1 MKFEKVVDGAIV
13 LVGIPMAIYHL
24 TYTQYMVAG
33 PIPHQNI
40 HLGLA
45 LILVFL
51 TALRKSRKHWR
62 LPLIAFILLS
72 LIATGYVHIFY
83 EDLEIRAMFNT
94 IPDLIIGALLIL
106 LALEAT
112 RRSFGLLL
120 PLLAAVAIVY
130 AFLGHHIPEPFRAQH
145 MSIGKTISS
154 LSIGLTG
161 IYGTI
166 LRVSANFIFL
176 YVLFGT
182 LMVTL
187 KATGFFMQVGRL
199 IGRVVRS
206 GPAMAAVV
214 TSSLVGSVTGQA
226 AANVAITGSFT
237 IPLMKRV
244 GYKPEQA
251 GGIEAAA
258 STGGQ
263 IMPPV
268 MGAAAFLMSGITGYP
283 YREIIVVAAIPAI
296 LYFLVVG
303 IYVQLQAVRL
313 NVSQM
318 AEEVDLKEML
328 LSAPLFLI
336 PLALMVFLLV
346 KGFSAMYVAFWAIV
360 IVTVLSLIRKKTR
373 PSFRELV
380 NGFVQGAVGGAR
392 IGVSC
397 ACVGVIVSVVV
408 MTGLGVKLPSAIEAW
423 SGGNLNIVLALTMV
437 ASIILG
443 CGVPTSAAYVLVAV
457 VMAPVMLKLGLEVLQ
472 AHFFCF
478 FFACFSFITPPV
490 AVASL
495 FACELAGA
503 PYLKTAFESAKAGIA
518 GFVLPFMIIWC
529 PVLFLRP
536 SDPLSAT
543 VQIAACI
550 MILVALQVTFCNHYL
565 ARLSLTERALLVA
578 CFTMLLAY
586 LVTQNYAWSIAGF
599 ILFIGVTVWQL
610 RKTKLPKPA
619 LEALDDEQGT

>member
-1 MKFEKVVDGAIV
+1 
-13 LVGIPMAIYHL
+13 
-24 TYTQYMVAG
+24 
-33 PIPHQNI
+33 
-40 HLGLA
+40 
-45 LILVFL
+45 
-51 TALRKSRKHWR
+51 
-62 LPLIAFILLS
+62 
-72 LIATGYVHIFY
+72 
-83 EDLEIRAMFNT
+83 
-94 IPDLIIGALLIL
+94 
-106 LALEAT
+106 
-112 RRSFGLLL
+112 
-120 PLLAAVAIVY
+120 
-130 AFLGHHIPEPFRAQH
+130 
-145 MSIGKTISS
+145 
-154 LSIGLTG
+154 
-161 IYGTI
+161 
-166 LRVSANFIFL
+166 
-176 YVLFGT
+176 
-182 LMVTL
+182 
-187 KATGFFMQVGRL
+187 
-199 IGRVVRS
+199 
-206 GPAMAAVV
+206 
-214 TSSLVGSVTGQA
+214 
-226 AANVAITGSFT
+226 
-237 IPLMKRV
+237 MKRV
-244 GYKPEQA
+244 GYRPEQA

-313 NVSQM
+313 NVSPM
-318 AEEVDLKEML
+318 DEEVDLKEML

-336 PLALMVFLLV
+336 PLAVMVFLLV

-380 NGFVQGAVGGAR
+380 NGFVQGAAGGAR

-397 ACVGVIVSVVV
+397 ACVGVIVSVIV

-495 FACELAGA
+495 FASELAGA
-503 PYLKTAFESAKAGIA
+503 PYLRTAFESAKAGIA

-543 VQIAACI
+543 VQIGACI

-610 RKTKLPKPA
+610 RKTKLLKPA